1 MPEYPGWNPGF
12 DPRPVRPKPVGA
24 KQVAAVLDNLVTET
38 SSFEDFATAAKALIE
53 VFLRAGDEESA
64 RTVHTA
70 VTGLIERQEKQLAD
84 DRARAAMPTDKAE
97 TDGLI
102 LYNPEDFDEG
112 SYIPDAKVAP
122 LLARLVTDIRNATRY
137 RDHGIEVPNRAFF
150 VGPPGTGKT
159 AASWYLAHQLGRPLV
174 VAPLDAMKSKF
185 VSQTQRNIAAACKY
199 AQDNGNA
206 VLFLDEADTLFPR
219 RDKISMSEEGSNTT
233 GAFLQ
238 RSSLLSKDAP
248 DLLIVLAS
256 NLETLI
262 DPAVRARVT
271 THIVFENP
279 DAETR
284 GRIVDRLWR
293 KLAVD
298 DDARTWLIERTAE
311 RSGRFLHLL
320 AHDAGRAAIA
330 DDVVGADEGTVRVTI
345 AHVRKALLSAAPQE
359 ELGKPAVRV
368 IR

>member
-1 MPEYPGWNPGF
+1 MMG
-12 DPRPVRPKPVGA
+12 DPRWNGGFMPRQRPNVVGV
-24 KQVAAVLDNLVTET
+24 KETAALLDNLVTENGT
-38 SSFEDFATAAKALIE
+38 FEEFATVGKALLD
-53 VFLRAGDEESA
+53 VYLRAGDEESA
-64 RTVHTA
+64 REVHRAITA
-70 VTGLIERQEKQLAD
+70 LIERQEKQIEEQ
-84 DRARAAMPTDKAE
+84 RRGSNVPTDKAE
-97 TDGLI
+97 TDGLLI
-102 LYNPEDFDEG
+102 YKPEDFEEG

-137 RDHGIEVPNRAFF
+137 RDHGIEIPNRAFF

-185 VSQTQRNIAAACKY
+185 VSQTQRNIAAACKV

-219 RDKISMSEEGSNTT
+219 RDKVSMSEEGSNTT

-238 RSSLLSKDAP
+238 RSTLLSKDAP

-256 NLETLI
+256 NLAELI
-262 DPAVRARVT
+262 DPAIRGRVT

-279 DAETR
+279 DVETR
-284 GRIVDRLWR
+284 SRIIDRLWR
-293 KLAVD
+293 KLDVD
-298 DDARTWLIERTAE
+298 ADARAWLIDRTAD
-311 RSGRFLHLL
+311 RSGRYLHLL

-330 DDVVGADEGTVRVTI
+330 DDIVGADEGTVRVTI
-345 AHVRKALLSAAPQE
+345 AHVRKALLLAAPQE